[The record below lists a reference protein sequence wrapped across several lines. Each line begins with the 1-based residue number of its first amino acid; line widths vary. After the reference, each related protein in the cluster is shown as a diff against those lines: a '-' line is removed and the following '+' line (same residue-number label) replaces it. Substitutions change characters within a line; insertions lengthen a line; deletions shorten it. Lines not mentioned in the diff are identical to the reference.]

1 MSDHHSLSLNCI
13 SHNLSSHVSQD
24 DNVITKQHY
33 LLPQPPHLMPPL
45 LRLKALQPPIQRLIK
60 EVPARLPKRNRRP
73 EIIAMLRI
81 LQHIPKDLVLILLL
95 SALGR
100 LGEGLRVGSPGLGRQ
115 RGERAPGVEFT
126 AGPVQL
132 RGADVPAAE
141 DGVGAVGLRPF
152 GEEGRFGG
160 GELAVADV
168 VLVLERV
175 VL

>member
-1 MSDHHSLSLNCI
+1 
-13 SHNLSSHVSQD
+13 
-24 DNVITKQHY
+24 
-33 LLPQPPHLMPPL
+33 MPPL
-45 LRLKALQPPIQRLIK
+45 LRLEALQPPIQRLIK
-60 EVPARLPKRNRRP
+60 EVPARLPKRDRSP

-81 LQHIPKDLVLILLL
+81 LQHIPKDLILILLL

-100 LGEGLRVGSPGLGRQ
+100 LGESLRLGSPGLGRQ
-115 RGERAPGVEFT
+115 RRERAPGVEFT

-152 GEEGRFGG
+152 GEEGGFGG

-168 VLVLERV
+168 ALVGEGV
-175 VL
+175 VLGDELVGAEVGGLEVACGKLVFWTQVKCCGVVNLPH